1 MQGQY
6 HRGWRDGSARWG
18 ETGWPEG
25 AGVRSWAVRRNS
37 HFRLFVHQA
46 TSFCKK
52 EYVTTSYKMGF
63 SSYLEADRSDKK
75 GPVKGLISKCP
86 RMHAKSEE
94 NERKMSS
101 VFTKHGSR
109 AKRSIEK
116 QRLQKG
122 G

>member
-1 MQGQY
+1 MKLSIHLIGAL
-6 HRGWRDGSARWG
+6 R
-18 ETGWPEG
+18 ETTNDETAPP
-25 AGVRSWAVRRNS
+25 
-37 HFRLFVHQA
+37 H